1 MQPVQGYPPQQ
12 TGQVQP
18 QGDYGSVAGMY
29 TTAHYTDNHMVVTCC
44 RYGPGPAR
52 VGAGAAGYGQ
62 AAGAP
67 AGMAPIQ
74 QQQQAGYGGM
84 QEQPM
89 QTGHGYEM
97 QNVGNGNGAPALG
110 PGSSL
115 QAFFQEVR
123 PSFSFPSTARA

>member
-1 MQPVQGYPPQQ
+1 
-12 TGQVQP
+12 
-18 QGDYGSVAGMY
+18 
-29 TTAHYTDNHMVVTCC
+29 
-44 RYGPGPAR
+44 
-52 VGAGAAGYGQ
+52 
-62 AAGAP
+62 
-67 AGMAPIQ
+67 MAPIQQ

-89 QTGHGYEM
+89 QTGQGYEM

-123 PSFSFPSTARA
+123 PSFPKHCKEHYHHKYTDISYNYVV